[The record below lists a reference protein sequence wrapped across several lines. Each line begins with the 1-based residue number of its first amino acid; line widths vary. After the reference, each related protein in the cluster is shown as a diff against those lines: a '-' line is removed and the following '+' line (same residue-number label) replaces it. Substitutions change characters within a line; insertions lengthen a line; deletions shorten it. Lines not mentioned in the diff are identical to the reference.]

1 MDIVVI
7 QRPAYGV
14 LWERERKEGREGEES
29 DGRREGS
36 IVQTLHS
43 VNRLSQRPY
52 LEVIYGGV
60 IRQEGQNV
68 FNLK

>member
-1 MDIVVI
+1 M
-7 QRPAYGV
+7 ASYG
-14 LWERERKEGREGEES
+14 RGRGRRGEGGEES
-29 DGRREGS
+29 DGRRDS
-36 IVQTLHS
+36 ILHS